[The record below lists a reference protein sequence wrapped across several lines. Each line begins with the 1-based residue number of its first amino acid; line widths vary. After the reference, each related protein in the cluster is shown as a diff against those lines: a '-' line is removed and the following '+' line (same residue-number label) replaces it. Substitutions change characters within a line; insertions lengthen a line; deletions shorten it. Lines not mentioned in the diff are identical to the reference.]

1 MLLAGHQGSWQST
14 APQSVPHFLQWVF
27 GLGFVFTLAEYGAPR
42 DVGSVIAEVKEGW
55 KGSVK
60 EGDLLPLLPM
70 LWPCAADT
78 PEISAAASLHPGL
91 CFQRGD
97 TEDSQFGSLEESVLI
112 SVT

>member
-1 MLLAGHQGSWQST
+1 MLLAGHQGNWQST
-14 APQSVPHFLQWVF
+14 APQLVPHFLQGFWF
-27 GLGFVFTLAEYGAPR
+27 GFVLALAEYGAPR
-42 DVGSVIAEVKEGW
+42 DIGSVIAEVKEGW

-60 EGDLLPLLPM
+60 EGDLLLPLLPM

-91 CFQRGD
+91 CLQRGD
-97 TEDSQFGSLEESVLI
+97 MEDSQFGSLEESVLI